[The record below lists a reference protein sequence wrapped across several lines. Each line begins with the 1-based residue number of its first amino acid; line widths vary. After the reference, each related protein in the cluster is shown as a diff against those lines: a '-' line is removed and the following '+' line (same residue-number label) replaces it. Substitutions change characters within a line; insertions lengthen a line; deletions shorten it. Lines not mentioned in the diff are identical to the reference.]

1 MEHQK
6 TVEATGALIGNN
18 IVNKKQKVSR
28 SSPHNYWEVI
38 TNEHDKAIPKE
49 RYIYIKK

>member
-18 IVNKKQKVSR
+18 IVNKKRKVSR